1 MTMKQQDQ
9 AAQQPEI
16 AIIVGGSS
24 SSSPPQVCFL
34 LMSESIQRTSMI
46 TNVTNPMELGKE
58 TRPTAT
64 GMPKAN
70 GGSLLDSSDDV
81 EEGGVGDVNE
91 EQEEKCEES
100 DASSREEGQE
110 WEVDS
115 FDDGFDYRPRRNL
128 DPNDEIGQKMHRYR
142 SSMYKS
148 KVCLLIVCNF
158 DKLDDHDHCWWFSQ
172 GFDVDI
178 DSYPGSLLYRQL
190 FPIDLDEPFEYSGA
204 NGLTGREYMKSMV
217 DLALERYNK
226 IKGLTVTCESIVRS
240 IIDLAC
246 GLKCYITFM
255 ARESSNG
262 DLLVEYQAKTDKR
275 IWQKKTHVIF
285 CRPTPEPKEEP
296 MDVEYSD
303 STTDGESSDESSRE
317 SEQAW
322 DVDSFDEGTDF
333 KPPTKTAPSEEE
345 IEKMRLY
352 RPQMYKNKGFFVDGE
367 VYPGRL
373 RYFSPVDLDNQLYPT
388 GLTGRQYM
396 ENMVDV
402 ALNKYN
408 EMKEGSKLTLESI
421 VRANLSKVNGFKS
434 YITFMAREIDN
445 GDLVEYQAK
454 VGRYADPRDGCAA
467 AAAESYKLW
476 LEHENRTD
484 DITIIILQIK
494 NLSNE

>member
-1 MTMKQQDQ
+1 
-9 AAQQPEI
+9 
-16 AIIVGGSS
+16 
-24 SSSPPQVCFL
+24 
-34 LMSESIQRTSMI
+34 MSESIQRTSMI

-148 KVCLLIVCNF
+148 K
-158 DKLDDHDHCWWFSQ
+158 

-454 VGRYADPRDGCAA
+454 VERKFWQRDYHA
-467 AAAESYKLW
+467 
-476 LEHENRTD
+476 
-484 DITIIILQIK
+484 ILCRPSPKSEGGEIC
-494 NLSNE
+494 